1 MNVYKSIFSNEMS
14 DHFAMRSSI
23 CGEHTMRATAAVLHE
38 FDSYLRDIGLYEKKL
53 DEQTVEN
60 WIQGLSGK
68 THTIAGKISQ
78 LRLFCKYLYASG
90 IDVYIPPA
98 YKTRDEYVPYLFSDE
113 ECEQIFCAVDNI
125 DFSVNQTN
133 PWIQIELPVILRL
146 LFSCG
151 LRLGETISLQIQNID
166 FDGGFLILR
175 RTKNQKERLVPLSSS
190 MFEILSRYCL
200 VMNMKKA
207 STVYLFPGKNQD
219 TPISGKAVRRQFDR
233 LTKMLQ
239 ISGEA
244 HQPHERGPCMHCF
257 RHTFAFKSFAKAEAA
272 GRSLNDSVPFLSTY
286 LGHKNL
292 DETEKYL
299 KFSSTMYP
307 NAMRLFENYI
317 GDVFPEVTYE

>member
-1 MNVYKSIFSNEMS
+1 MNAYKSIFHAEMS
-14 DHFAMRSSI
+14 DHIAMRSLIYS
-23 CGEHTMRATAAVLHE
+23 EHTMRATAAALHE
-38 FDSYLRDIGLYEKKL
+38 FDDYLCGIDLYEKKL
-53 DEQTVEN
+53 NEQTVEN

-68 THTIAGKISQ
+68 THTIAGKVSQ
-78 LRLFCKYLYASG
+78 LRLFCKYLHTSG
-90 IDVYIPPA
+90 IDAYIPPA

-133 PWIQIELPVILRL
+133 LWIQIELPVILRL
-146 LFSCG
+146 LYSCG
-151 LRLGETISLQIQNID
+151 LRLGETISIQIQNID

-190 MFEILSRYCL
+190 MLEILSCYCV
-200 VMNMKKA
+200 VMNMKKTSA
-207 STVYLFPGKNQD
+207 AYLFPGKNLD
-219 TPISGKAVRRQFDR
+219 TPISEKAVRRQFDR
-233 LTKMLQ
+233 LMKILQ

-244 HQPHERGPCMHCF
+244 RQPHERGPCMHCF
-257 RHTFAFKSFAKAEAA
+257 RHTFAFKSFAKAESA
-272 GRSLNDSVPFLSTY
+272 GRSLNDSVPFLSIY

-307 NAMRLFENYI
+307 DAMRSFENYI
-317 GDVFPEVTYE
+317 GDVFLEVTHE